1 MFKNI
6 LLAVDGSEHALRA
19 AQVAADLARSHQ
31 ASTLRLVAVYD
42 PIPPYLGEPN
52 FQIILDAQLKEADNN
67 LERSLQAVGEIPG
80 EIKTEVLQGPPAEAI
95 LDVAKTRECDL
106 IVMGSRGLGQ
116 LTGLLLGSQ
125 SHKVLQHADCPV
137 LIVK

>member
-6 LLAVDGSEHALRA
+6 LLAVDGSEHAIRA
-19 AQVAADLARSHQ
+19 AHIAAELARCHK
-31 ASTLRLVAVYD
+31 AALRLVAAYD
-42 PIPPYLGEPN
+42 PVPPYLGEPN
-52 FQIILDAQLKEADNN
+52 FQIILDAQLQEADKNIAKT
-67 LERSLQAVGEIPG
+67 LKILGEIPG
-80 EIKTEVLQGPPAEAI
+80 EVNSEVLQGPPAEAI

-116 LTGLLLGSQ
+116 FAGLLLGSQ
-125 SHKVLQHADCPV
+125 SQKVVQHANCPV

>member
-6 LLAVDGSEHALRA
+6 LLAVDGSEHAIRA
-19 AQVAADLARSHQ
+19 ARIAADLARCHQ
-31 ASTLRLVAVYD
+31 ASLRLVAVYE

-52 FQIILDAQLKEADNN
+52 FQLILDAQLRDADKNVEKT
-67 LERSLQAVGEIPG
+67 LEIVGEIPG
-80 EIKTEVLQGPPAEAI
+80 EINTEILQGPPAEAI
-95 LDVAKTRECDL
+95 LDVVKARECDL

-116 LTGLLLGSQ
+116 LAGLLLGSQ
-125 SHKVLQHADCPV
+125 SQKVLNHAPCPV

>member
-6 LLAVDGSEHALRA
+6 LLAVDGSEHAIRA
-19 AQVAADLARSHQ
+19 AHIAAELARCHK
-31 ASTLRLVAVYD
+31 ASLRLVAAYD
-42 PIPPYLGEPN
+42 PVPPYLGEPN
-52 FQIILDAQLKEADNN
+52 FQIILDAQLQEADKNIAKT
-67 LERSLQAVGEIPG
+67 LGMLGDIPG
-80 EIKTEVLQGPPAEAI
+80 EVTYEVLQGPPAEAI
-95 LDVAKTRECDL
+95 LDAAKLQACDL

-125 SHKVLQHADCPV
+125 SQKVVQHADCPV